1 MHNGSKD
8 GRWREATFRIQSD
21 DEAMLWDAYGEFYNY
36 LKVTGRPMPPLYR
49 QPNIWGLMLKWLAVD
64 WWAGRRDLDA
74 MTPEVRVSLF
84 VELARRMSP
93 DELNEAQRRLE
104 DDEQHG

>member
-1 MHNGSKD
+1 MHPASND
-8 GRWREATFRIQSD
+8 GKWQEATFRIQSD
-21 DEAMLWDAYGEFYNY
+21 DEAMLWDAYGEFYRHMEA
-36 LKVTGRPMPPLYR
+36 TGRPMPPLWR

-64 WWAGRRDLDA
+64 WWAGRRDLDT

-93 DELNEAQRRLE
+93 DDLNEAQRRLE
-104 DDEQHG
+104 SDEPA